1 MATDLTTLPFRE
13 LLGKFGSGGHK
24 PGSGSAAAQHG
35 LLSCALS
42 KTVIS
47 LTLEKPEYAG
57 AHENLRQIGQTISES
72 IEPALWDAFTED
84 SVQFDKVIDLR
95 RRRDAERD
103 PAERWRLAREALD
116 ELRTS
121 CEIPLRIAEL
131 CLDLGGH
138 ALTVFDDG
146 FKHARGDSEV
156 AIDSAL
162 SGATGSVSIVYLN
175 LQSYR
180 GDSAARDILRRAEDL
195 EERARLLNTKLQTR
209 IAELKSKAQ
218 AVNTEFGLDIGVL
231 RDRRRT
237 GSPYSNAEIEAIAR
251 NLQNEIWRNRAEVWP
266 HPDTVNGLDV
276 LNVQTAF
283 ELLGYRFETAV
294 SLGAITEDASGHE
307 VAGYV
312 NKAERYAAVSARF
325 PPTVQNFT
333 GAHELGHALLH
344 GANEQFRDR
353 GLDGSVVKGHRS
365 QVEFEADKFA
375 AYFLMPERL
384 VRAAFRGTFGVD
396 RFVASDASAFALGA
410 GNVAQLLRESPTV
423 RALSLRLARIAMV
436 GGAGVTPLADRFRVS
451 YEAMAIRIEELG
463 LIGLAEGQRRPADR

>member
-1 MATDLTTLPFRE
+1 MAVDLTTLPFRE
-13 LLGKFGSGGHK
+13 LLDKFGAGGHK
-24 PGSGSAAAQHG
+24 PGSGSAAALHG
-35 LLSCALS
+35 LLSCALA

-47 LTLEKPEYAG
+47 LTLAKPEYAQSHARFEG
-57 AHENLRQIGQTISES
+57 INADIVGSV
-72 IEPALWDAFTED
+72 EPALWDAFTDD

-95 RRRDAERD
+95 RQRDAERD
-103 PAERWRLAREALD
+103 PAERRRLAVAALD

-131 CLDLGGH
+131 CLELAGH
-138 ALTVFDDG
+138 ALTVFDEG
-146 FKHARGDSEV
+146 FEHARGDSEV

-175 LQSYR
+175 LHSYR
-180 GDSAARDILRRAEDL
+180 GDSAAREILRRVEAL
-195 EERARLLNTKLQTR
+195 EERARLLSTALQTR

-237 GSPYSNAEIEAIAR
+237 ESPYTNKEVEAIAR

-266 HPDTVNGLDV
+266 DSDTVHSFDV
-276 LNVQTAF
+276 LDVQTAF
-283 ELLGYRFETAV
+283 ELLGYTFETAA
-294 SLGAITEDASGHE
+294 SLGAITEDNSGHE

-312 NKAERYAAVSARF
+312 NKEERYAAVSARF
-325 PPTVQNFT
+325 PPVVQNFT

-353 GLDGSVVKGHRS
+353 GLDGSVVRGARS

-375 AYFLMPERL
+375 VYFLMPERL
-384 VRAAFRGTFGVD
+384 VRAAFRRTFGAN
-396 RFVASDASAFALGA
+396 RFVVSDASAFALGA
-410 GNVAQLLRESPTV
+410 GGAVQLTRESPTL
-423 RALSLRLARIAMV
+423 RDLSLRLAKAEMFD
-436 GGAGVTPLADRFRVS
+436 GAAIMPLADLFGVS

-463 LIGLAEGQRRPADR
+463 LADLGTERLPPGRR